1 MKRTFMKKSEPR
13 EDDKPSKGTDEPW
26 KRPGQTSQ
34 NPDQPAPAKP
44 DLEKWKNT
52 ETH

>member
-1 MKRTFMKKSEPR
+1 MQEPEKDR
-13 EDDKPSKGTDEPW
+13 EEKAPTKGTDEPW

-34 NPDQPAPAKP
+34 NPDEPEPKGP
-44 DLEKWKNT
+44 DLEKWKDT